1 MQNTVAM
8 GGERRLAN
16 APISEEERKVRI
28 ELAACYRL
36 AQRNGWD
43 ELIFN
48 HISARVPGPDHHFLI
63 NPFGLAFEEVTASNL
78 VKVDLDG
85 HIVGEATYPINAA
98 GFTIHSAVHAARPE
112 IGCVIHLHTEAGM
125 ALAMLEGGLLPLS
138 QTAMF
143 FQTQLAFHDYEGI
156 ALNLEERERLVRDL
170 GDKSVMILR
179 NHGTLVAAATIGQ
192 AYVAMFLLEK
202 PRARS
207 SRRWPAAA
215 SWWRPRRR
223 PSASPRSSARPLPP
237 AARNTRGRRWCAAST
252 ARTRPTRR
260 DARLALRLNHHQQA
274 GSRGAVR
281 ATAPARL
288 RPAIARRPC
297 QRVSR
302 STA

>member
-16 APISEEERKVRI
+16 APIGEEERKVRI

-143 FQTQLAFHDYEGI
+143 FQSQLAFHAYEGI

-192 AYVAMFLLEK
+192 AYVSMFLLEK
-202 PRARS
+202 AARAQLQALACGRKLVEAS
-207 SRRWPAAA
+207 PQAIGVTAQFGKAAA
-215 SWWRPRRR
+215 AGGAEYAWQAMVRR
-223 PSASPRSSARPLPP
+223 L
-237 AARNTRGRRWCAAST
+237 
-252 ARTRPTRR
+252 
-260 DARLALRLNHHQQA
+260 D
-274 GSRGAVR
+274 R
-281 ATAPARL
+281 AD
-288 RPAIARRPC
+288 
-297 QRVSR
+297 QSYKN
-302 STA
+302 

>member
-16 APISEEERKVRI
+16 APIGEEERKVRI

-112 IGCVIHLHTEAGM
+112 VGCVIHLHTEAGM
-125 ALAMLEGGLLPLS
+125 ALAMLEDGLLPLS

-192 AYVAMFLLEK
+192 AYVSMFLVEK
-202 PRARS
+202 AARAQLQALACGRKLVE
-207 SRRWPAAA
+207 
-215 SWWRPRRR
+215 
-223 PSASPRSSARPLPP
+223 ASPQAI
-237 AARNTRGRRWCAAST
+237 GVT
-252 ARTRPTRR
+252 AQFGK
-260 DARLALRLNHHQQA
+260 A
-274 GSRGAVR
+274 
-281 ATAPARL
+281 ATAGGAEYAWQAMVRRL
-288 RPAIARRPC
+288 DRAD
-297 QRVSR
+297 QSYKN
-302 STA
+302 

>member
-8 GGERRLAN
+8 GGERRLAD
-16 APISEEERKVRI
+16 APIGEEERKVRI

-112 IGCVIHLHTEAGM
+112 VGCVIHLHTEAGM

-156 ALNLEERERLVRDL
+156 ALNLEERARLVRDL

-192 AYVAMFLLEK
+192 AYVSMFLVEK
-202 PRARS
+202 AARAQLQALACGRKLVEAS
-207 SRRWPAAA
+207 PQAIGVTAQFGKAAA
-215 SWWRPRRR
+215 AGGAEYAWQAMVRR
-223 PSASPRSSARPLPP
+223 L
-237 AARNTRGRRWCAAST
+237 
-252 ARTRPTRR
+252 
-260 DARLALRLNHHQQA
+260 D
-274 GSRGAVR
+274 R
-281 ATAPARL
+281 AD
-288 RPAIARRPC
+288 
-297 QRVSR
+297 QSYKN
-302 STA
+302 